1 MPRIQSI
8 DPTKPSQP
16 EQHEFQFRGCWIPP
30 RVFRLIQHQKQII
43 GRNGNKTIARPN
55 TSDIAILMMI
65 DALSNNE
72 RGGCFATNKYLAAQ
86 FDVQERAIERTLS
99 RLTQFGLIKTS
110 GNNRKRLLKTAWFDA
125 TESPG
130 IPAKGDGI
138 STPNTGQGGR
148 PYSKNKELTNTS
160 SLTRRRRLENKP
172 MLINVEARTK
182 TTPRYLP
189 EDMISAAHL
198 HDTVVHAGKRQAW
211 SQVAWA
217 KQFAA
222 LRNEVGF
229 DRIELA
235 LDWIRKNIKKEYCPQ
250 AWSGKSFRAKF
261 DQIEAAMNR
270 DAERNPQ
277 VTISKEAK
285 DLAFVLNRW
294 EWPGNCQKELATAI
308 QISIDRYEKF
318 WRALKS
324 IRKKTLI
331 SKDVM
336 RPRFSSDV
344 GALANQILSNLGSP
358 DNFVD
363 EWFTQIAPWAIKK
376 KVGTLF
382 PGLVFSV
389 ENQRFQKMLRTIA
402 ADYGD
407 SDGLVDL
414 LKEIDC
420 VHP

>member
-1 MPRIQSI
+1 
-8 DPTKPSQP
+8 
-16 EQHEFQFRGCWIPP
+16 
-30 RVFRLIQHQKQII
+30 
-43 GRNGNKTIARPN
+43 
-55 TSDIAILMMI
+55 
-65 DALSNNE
+65 
-72 RGGCFATNKYLAAQ
+72 
-86 FDVQERAIERTLS
+86 
-99 RLTQFGLIKTS
+99 
-110 GNNRKRLLKTAWFDA
+110 
-125 TESPG
+125 
-130 IPAKGDGI
+130 
-138 STPNTGQGGR
+138 
-148 PYSKNKELTNTS
+148 
-160 SLTRRRRLENKP
+160 

-222 LRNEVGF
+222 LRDEVGF

-270 DAERNPQ
+270 DAERNPK
-277 VTISKEAK
+277 VTISKDAK
-285 DLAFVLNRW
+285 IIAAELADRW
-294 EWPGNCQKELATAI
+294 SLPGNCEIELPAAI
-308 QISIDRYEKF
+308 QVSLDRYEKF
-318 WRALKS
+318 WQALKS

-331 SKDVM
+331 SNDVM
-336 RPRFSSDV
+336 RPRFSNAA
-344 GALANQILSNLGSP
+344 GTLANEIRAKLSIP
-358 DNFVD
+358 TIFVED
-363 EWFTQIAPWAIKK
+363 WFEEIAPWAIKK

-414 LKEIDC
+414 LKEIDTDEDRKA
-420 VHP
+420 